1 MFSNLLTLLYNKN
14 LSLINDKLL
23 PLLTVAFPGGYKFLV
38 VMTITLFAGD
48 AVANEFTIAFFWV
61 GLLVTFSGLP
71 IAALMVSKKYVIS
84 LKHKIYLVFF
94 SVLLS
99 FSISYFIEL
108 KQLDRYMN
116 ISIFMSVLVLSS
128 YEIYKRYFLNY
139 SDFLYIFI
147 SSLGTLLLFVLCYLL
162 FTFFYDNTALL
173 LFLSFLSLL
182 LPMQILFMMKGKN
195 EEAETSSFSSV
206 FKGFFK
212 YLVSN
217 AASTSLM
224 FAIPI
229 VIIAELG
236 DVVAA
241 DLAQIFY
248 FSTLSYLIP
257 RALSAKH
264 IPNMR
269 NKGIIN
275 HEVKSFF
282 MTIFIFVVVVI
293 GVALPLFYYFYEQW
307 LVYIL
312 LFAAM
317 QLSQLSLPFS
327 NVLMVKGDVN
337 TILRINLYSMSFFLI
352 ASLSIYYLFDKGLE
366 RAEWLLVTFCCYQL
380 LKLYLGFIKSK
391 IYF

>member
-1 MFSNLLTLLYNKN
+1 MK
-14 LSLINDKLL
+14 DKLL
-23 PLLTVAFPGGYKFLV
+23 PLIAVGFPGGYKFFIVLLV
-38 VMTITLFAGD
+38 TTFSGD
-48 AVANEFTIAFFWV
+48 MVANEFSKIFFWV
-61 GLLVTFSGLP
+61 ALLVTFTGLP
-71 IAALMVSKKYVIS
+71 IASLMISTEYNISGKDKVTLVLISTMISFFIAHYIELNKYTLSVN
-84 LKHKIYLVFF
+84 VFVF
-94 SVLLS
+94 ISVL
-99 FSISYFIEL
+99 F
-108 KQLDRYMN
+108 
-116 ISIFMSVLVLSS
+116 LSS
-128 YEIYKRYFLNY
+128 YEIVKQYFLNLADFVSIFIASSSTLVLFVFLFSVS
-139 SDFLYIFI
+139 SDNAGYILFFCYISLLLPIIFLYIFQKQKNI
-147 SSLGTLLLFVLCYLL
+147 LNYSTLA
-162 FTFFYDNTALL
+162 D
-173 LFLSFLSLL
+173 
-182 LPMQILFMMKGKN
+182 
-195 EEAETSSFSSV
+195 V

-236 DVVAA
+236 DEVAA

-269 NKGIIN
+269 NKGIAN
-275 HEVKSFF
+275 HEVKNFF
-282 MTIFIFVVVVI
+282 MTIFTFVVVAI

-312 LFAAM
+312 LFVAM

-337 TILRINLYSMSFFLI
+337 TILKINLSSMLVFLI
-352 ASLSIYYLFDKGLE
+352 ASLSIYYLFDKGVE
-366 RAEWLLVTFCCYQL
+366 RGDWLLVTFCCYQL
-380 LKLYLGFIKSK
+380 LKLHLGFIKSK
-391 IYF
+391 IYLHQVK